1 MANAPG
7 NSSDFRSVM
16 ASVDAHGRRTWLH
29 VHMIMGV
36 WRMRRILLAVVLI
49 GFYLVLPYLSVGG
62 HPALLLD
69 IPKRQFTVAGQ
80 VFWPQDFWYLLIL
93 VLIFVVGTALL
104 VALVGR
110 FFCGWFCHR
119 RLSLGLNDGNSQNES
134 QHQRD

>member
-36 WRMRRILLAVVLI
+36 WRIRRILLAIALI
-49 GFYLVLPYLSVGG
+49 GFYLALPYLSVGG

-69 IPKRQFTVAGQ
+69 VPKRMAM
-80 VFWPQDFWYLLIL
+80 L
-93 VLIFVVGTALL
+93 VRSKPT
-104 VALVGR
+104 
-110 FFCGWFCHR
+110 HR
-119 RLSLGLNDGNSQNES
+119 RRDGKRHLLGRQNG
-134 QHQRD
+134 